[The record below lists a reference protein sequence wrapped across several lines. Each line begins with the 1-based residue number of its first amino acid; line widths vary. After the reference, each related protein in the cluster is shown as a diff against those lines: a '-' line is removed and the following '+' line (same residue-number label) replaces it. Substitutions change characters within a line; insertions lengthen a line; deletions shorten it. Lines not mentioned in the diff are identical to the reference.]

1 MTNARLARI
10 RQAPQLRFKRGSA
23 IGRLYQRIRTN
34 PGMSWEVIRAAEGIP
49 VETFFTY
56 VRYIEQKL
64 GNVSSPASN
73 TTTQPPQVEA
83 LVQLPTYSTPLPD
96 VASLRFTSKF
106 SLAYD
111 KETNETICVEVE
123 ISEHTLRLLREV
135 CVTTLAPTDYA
146 YQLGNQTVRGKR
158 FKIKEWLLRSLAST
172 NYNKEFIFDKQLML
186 TGKMEIRATSLRDI
200 ESFIESFKTLMQSAI
215 NSILTYRSFNV
226 NVTYQ
231 VTRQ

>member
-1 MTNARLARI
+1 
-10 RQAPQLRFKRGSA
+10 
-23 IGRLYQRIRTN
+23 
-34 PGMSWEVIRAAEGIP
+34 MSWEVIRAAEGIP

-56 VRYIEQKL
+56 IRYIEQKL
-64 GNVSSPASN
+64 GSLLPDA
-73 TTTQPPQVEA
+73 TTTARTQTPQVEA

-146 YQLGNQTVRGKR
+146 YQLGNQTIRGMR